1 MVICVK
7 KIDKI
12 KNFAKKYTIK
22 IRDFLIKYIYIIY
35 MALPFLILDL
45 STRIFAKPIDSFGFY
60 QPVPNLFTILWI
72 FLFISLVLSFKKKYG
87 KCIYIIFLVLSLII
101 FYVNNVY
108 YGLTNNFFDFS
119 LLEMASEGSS
129 YIMDAIK
136 STNLWIY
143 VVSIIAVYT
152 GINGYKHIPNYE
164 INNYKFLLK
173 TFVVFL
179 VGHFAI
185 PILLGPSNSDLS
197 WNTWRNFKNVYINFN
212 DNNKSMAV
220 AGLYEYTVRN
230 FYITFLKEEEVHDD
244 SEVKFLEDVFFEEEE
259 HNNEYTGIFAGKNI
273 IFLQLEGIDDWL
285 VTEDGMPN
293 LYRLM
298 HEGINFTNHY
308 SYYNGGG
315 STFNSEFAVNT
326 GYLTPI
332 TYTKNAYTFNKNNFD
347 YGMAKLFKNLGYK
360 INAFHMNSS
369 EYYSRGINY
378 KNWGYDKYFGLKDLG
393 DYKDETYYLDT
404 ELIKNETFYKN
415 MFPTDINF
423 VDYIIT
429 YSNHIPF
436 SQTKGVCK
444 MLTEDILE
452 EGTTLNEE
460 DCARIQAKETDNM
473 IGLLIQALEDKNLI
487 DNTVI
492 VAYAD
497 HYLYTL
503 TDKTILAKY
512 KETSNNLINH
522 TPFFIWAK
530 GIESTN
536 ITSVTSQ
543 LNILPTVLNLFG
555 MYEHPSYYI
564 GTDALDPNYEGIA
577 FFSDYSWYDGNV
589 YVQDGI
595 VTNNGKI
602 STEELEEKNN
612 YVNYIIKKNDLVL
625 KYDYFKT
632 IEKETVTKEEDTNEE
647 T

>member
-12 KNFAKKYTIK
+12 KNIAKKYTIK

-244 SEVKFLEDVFFEEEE
+244 SEVKFLEDVFLEEEE
-259 HNNEYTGIFAGKNI
+259 HSNEYTGIFAGKNV

-285 VTEDGMPN
+285 VTEEGMPN

-298 HEGINFTNHY
+298 HEGINFSNHY

-415 MFPTDINF
+415 MFPTDTNF

-444 MLTEDILE
+444 MLTEDTLE

-460 DCARIQAKETDNM
+460 DCARIQAKETDDM
-473 IGLLIQALEDKNLI
+473 IGLLIQALEDNNLI

-602 STEELEEKNN
+602 STEKLEEKNN

>member
-22 IRDFLIKYIYIIY
+22 IKDFLIKYIYIIY

-72 FLFISLVLSFKKKYG
+72 FLFIILVLSFKKKYG

-244 SEVKFLEDVFFEEEE
+244 SEVKFLEDVFLEEEE
-259 HNNEYTGIFAGKNI
+259 HSNEYTGIFAGKNI

-285 VTEDGMPN
+285 VTEKGMPN

-298 HEGINFTNHY
+298 HEGINFSNHY

-415 MFPTDINF
+415 MFPTDTNF

-444 MLTEDILE
+444 MLTEDTVE

-460 DCARIQAKETDNM
+460 DCARIQAKETDDM
-473 IGLLIQALEDKNLI
+473 IGLLIQALEDNNLI

-522 TPFFIWAK
+522 TPFFIWTK

-589 YVQDGI
+589 YVQDGV

-602 STEELEEKNN
+602 SPEELEEKNN

-632 IEKETVTKEEDTNEE
+632 IEKETVKEEDTNEE

>member
-12 KNFAKKYTIK
+12 KNFTKKYTIK

-35 MALPFLILDL
+35 MALPLLILDL

-393 DYKDETYYLDT
+393 DYKDESYYLHT

-415 MFPTDINF
+415 MFPTDTNF

-444 MLTEDILE
+444 MLTEDTLE

-602 STEELEEKNN
+602 STEELEKKNN

>member
-22 IRDFLIKYIYIIY
+22 IRDFLIKYIYIIH

-244 SEVKFLEDVFFEEEE
+244 SEVKFLEDVFLEEEE
-259 HNNEYTGIFAGKNI
+259 HSNEYTGIFAGKNI

-285 VTEDGMPN
+285 VTEEGMPN

-298 HEGINFTNHY
+298 HEGINFSNHY

-393 DYKDETYYLDT
+393 DYKNETYYLDT

-415 MFPTDINF
+415 MFPTDTNF

-444 MLTEDILE
+444 MLTEDTVE

-460 DCARIQAKETDNM
+460 DCARIQAKETDDM
-473 IGLLIQALEDKNLI
+473 IGLLIQALEDNNLI

-522 TPFFIWAK
+522 TPFFIWSK

-589 YVQDGI
+589 YVQDGV

-602 STEELEEKNN
+602 SPEELEEKNN
-612 YVNYIIKKNDLVL
+612 YVNYIIKKNDLIL

-632 IEKETVTKEEDTNEE
+632 IEKETVKEEDTNEE

>member
-244 SEVKFLEDVFFEEEE
+244 SEVKFLEDVFLEEEE
-259 HNNEYTGIFAGKNI
+259 HNNEYTGIFAGKNV

-285 VTEDGMPN
+285 VTEKGMPN

-298 HEGINFTNHY
+298 HEGINFSNHY

-444 MLTEDILE
+444 MLTEDTLE

-602 STEELEEKNN
+602 STEELEKKNN

>member
-444 MLTEDILE
+444 MLTEDTLE

-589 YVQDGI
+589 YVQDGV

>member
-72 FLFISLVLSFKKKYG
+72 FLFIILVLSFKKKYG

-244 SEVKFLEDVFFEEEE
+244 SEVKFLEDVFLEEEE
-259 HNNEYTGIFAGKNI
+259 HNNEYTGIFAGKNV

-285 VTEDGMPN
+285 VTEEGMPN

-298 HEGINFTNHY
+298 HEGINFSNHY

-415 MFPTDINF
+415 MFPTDTNF

-444 MLTEDILE
+444 MLTEDTVE

-460 DCARIQAKETDNM
+460 DCARIQAKETDDM
-473 IGLLIQALEDKNLI
+473 IGLLIQALEDNNLI

-577 FFSDYSWYDGNV
+577 FFSDNSWYDGNV

-602 STEELEEKNN
+602 STEKLEEKNN

-632 IEKETVTKEEDTNEE
+632 IKKETVKEEDTNEE

>member
-1 MVICVK
+1 MICVK

-22 IRDFLIKYIYIIY
+22 IRDFLIKYIYIIH
-35 MALPFLILDL
+35 MALPFLLLDL

-87 KCIYIIFLVLSLII
+87 KCIYITFLVLSLII

-173 TFVVFL
+173 TFIVFL

-244 SEVKFLEDVFFEEEE
+244 SEVKFLEDVFLEEE
-259 HNNEYTGIFAGKNI
+259 HNNEYTGIFAGKNV

-285 VTEDGMPN
+285 VTEKGMPN

-298 HEGINFTNHY
+298 HEGINFSNHY

-393 DYKDETYYLDT
+393 DYKDETYFLDT

-415 MFPTDINF
+415 MFPTDTNF

-444 MLTEDILE
+444 MLTEDTLE

-460 DCARIQAKETDNM
+460 DCARIQAKETDDM
-473 IGLLIQALEDKNLI
+473 IGLLIQALEDNNLI

-602 STEELEEKNN
+602 STEKLEEKNN

>member
-22 IRDFLIKYIYIIY
+22 IRDFLIKYIYIIH

-129 YIMDAIK
+129 YITDAIK

-173 TFVVFL
+173 TFAVFL

-244 SEVKFLEDVFFEEEE
+244 SEVKFLEDVFLEEEE
-259 HNNEYTGIFAGKNI
+259 HNNEYTGIFAGKNV

-285 VTEDGMPN
+285 VTEEGMPN

-298 HEGINFTNHY
+298 HEGINFSNHY

-393 DYKDETYYLDT
+393 DYKNETYYLDT

-415 MFPTDINF
+415 MFPTDTNF

-444 MLTEDILE
+444 MLTEDTVE
-452 EGTTLNEE
+452 EGITLNEE
-460 DCARIQAKETDNM
+460 DCARIQAKETDDM
-473 IGLLIQALEDKNLI
+473 IGLLIQALEDNNLI

-522 TPFFIWAK
+522 TPFFIWSK

-589 YVQDGI
+589 YVQDGV

-602 STEELEEKNN
+602 STEKLEEKNN

-632 IEKETVTKEEDTNEE
+632 IEKETVKEEDTNEE

>member
-244 SEVKFLEDVFFEEEE
+244 SEVKFLEDVFLEEEE

-285 VTEDGMPN
+285 VTEEGMPN

-298 HEGINFTNHY
+298 HEGINFSNHY

-415 MFPTDINF
+415 MFPTDTNF

-444 MLTEDILE
+444 MLTEDTVE

-460 DCARIQAKETDNM
+460 DCARIQAKETDDM
-473 IGLLIQALEDKNLI
+473 IGLLIQALEDNNLI

-602 STEELEEKNN
+602 STEKLEEKNN

-632 IEKETVTKEEDTNEE
+632 IEKETVKEEDTNEE

>member
-244 SEVKFLEDVFFEEEE
+244 SEVKFLEDVFLEEEE
-259 HNNEYTGIFAGKNI
+259 HNNEYTGIFAGKNV

-285 VTEDGMPN
+285 VTEKGMPN

-298 HEGINFTNHY
+298 HEGINFSNHY

-415 MFPTDINF
+415 MFPTDTNF

-444 MLTEDILE
+444 MLTEDTVE
-452 EGTTLNEE
+452 EGITLNEE
-460 DCARIQAKETDNM
+460 DCARIQAKETDDM
-473 IGLLIQALEDKNLI
+473 IGLLIQALEDNNLI

-589 YVQDGI
+589 YVDGGI

-602 STEELEEKNN
+602 SDEELEEKNN
-612 YVNYIIKKNDLVL
+612 YINYIIKKNDLVL

-632 IEKETVTKEEDTNEE
+632 IKKETTVKEEDTNEE

>member
-244 SEVKFLEDVFFEEEE
+244 SEVKFLEDVFLEEEE
-259 HNNEYTGIFAGKNI
+259 HNNEYTGIFAGKNV

-285 VTEDGMPN
+285 VTEKGMPN

-298 HEGINFTNHY
+298 HEGINFSNHY

-415 MFPTDINF
+415 MFPTDTNF

-429 YSNHIPF
+429 YSNHIPI

-444 MLTEDILE
+444 LLTEDTVE
-452 EGTTLNEE
+452 EGITLNEE
-460 DCARIQAKETDNM
+460 DCARIQAKETDDM
-473 IGLLIQALEDKNLI
+473 IGLLIQALEDNNLI

-602 STEELEEKNN
+602 STEKLEEKNN

>member
-244 SEVKFLEDVFFEEEE
+244 SEVKFLEDVFLEEEE
-259 HNNEYTGIFAGKNI
+259 HSNEYTGIFAGKNI

-285 VTEDGMPN
+285 VTEEGMPN

-298 HEGINFTNHY
+298 HEGINFSNHY

-415 MFPTDINF
+415 MFPTDTNF

-444 MLTEDILE
+444 MLTEDTVE

-460 DCARIQAKETDNM
+460 DCARIQAKETDDM
-473 IGLLIQALEDKNLI
+473 IGLLIQALEDNNLI

-522 TPFFIWAK
+522 TPFFIWSK
-530 GIESTN
+530 GIKSTN

-589 YVQDGI
+589 YVQDGV

-632 IEKETVTKEEDTNEE
+632 IEKETVKEEDTNEE

>member
-244 SEVKFLEDVFFEEEE
+244 SEVKFLEDVFLEEEE
-259 HNNEYTGIFAGKNI
+259 HNNEYTGIFAGKNV

-285 VTEDGMPN
+285 VTEKGMPN

-298 HEGINFTNHY
+298 HEGINFSNHY

-415 MFPTDINF
+415 MFPTDTNF

-444 MLTEDILE
+444 MLTEDTVE
-452 EGTTLNEE
+452 EGITLNEE
-460 DCARIQAKETDNM
+460 DCARIQAKETDDM
-473 IGLLIQALEDKNLI
+473 IGLLIQALEDNNLI

-602 STEELEEKNN
+602 STEKLEEKNN

>member
-22 IRDFLIKYIYIIY
+22 IRDFLIKYIYIIH

-87 KCIYIIFLVLSLII
+87 KYIYIIFLVLSLII

-244 SEVKFLEDVFFEEEE
+244 SEVKFLEDVFLEEEE
-259 HNNEYTGIFAGKNI
+259 HNNEYTGIFAGKNV

-285 VTEDGMPN
+285 VTEKGMPN

-298 HEGINFTNHY
+298 HEGINFSNHY

-415 MFPTDINF
+415 MFPTDTNF

-444 MLTEDILE
+444 MLTEDTLE
-452 EGTTLNEE
+452 EGITLNEE
-460 DCARIQAKETDNM
+460 DCARIQAKETDDM
-473 IGLLIQALEDKNLI
+473 IGLLIQALEDNNLI

-602 STEELEEKNN
+602 STEKLEEKNN

-632 IEKETVTKEEDTNEE
+632 IEKETVKEEDTNEE

>member
-1 MVICVK
+1 MVIYVK
-7 KIDKI
+7 KRDKI
-12 KNFAKKYTIK
+12 KNFAKKYTI
-22 IRDFLIKYIYIIY
+22 IVRDFLIKYIYIIH

-45 STRIFAKPIDSFGFY
+45 STRIFAKQIDSFGFY
-60 QPVPNLFTILWI
+60 QPVPNLFTVLWI
-72 FLFISLVLSFKKKYG
+72 FLFISLTLSFKRKYS
-87 KCIYIIFLVLSLII
+87 KIIYSTFLILSFIV

-108 YGLTNNFFDFS
+108 YGLTSNFFDFS

-136 STNLWIY
+136 STNLWVY
-143 VVSIIAVYT
+143 VISLIAIYT
-152 GINGYKHIPNYE
+152 GINSYKHIPDYDT
-164 INNYKFLLK
+164 NNYKFLIRAII
-173 TFVVFL
+173 VFL
-179 VGHFAI
+179 IGHFTI
-185 PILLGPSNSDLS
+185 PFLLGPSNSDLS

-230 FYITFLKEEEVHDD
+230 FYITFLKEEEVRDD
-244 SEVKFLEDVFFEEEE
+244 SELEFLEDVFLSEEE
-259 HNNEYTGIFAGKNI
+259 HNNKYTGIFKGKNV

-285 VTEDGMPN
+285 VTEEGMPN
-293 LYRLM
+293 LYKLM

-347 YGMAKLFKNLGYK
+347 YGMAKLFKELGYE

-378 KNWGYDKYFGLKDLG
+378 KNWGYDNYFGLKDLG

-404 ELIKNETFYKN
+404 ELIKNETFYEN
-415 MFPTDINF
+415 MFPTDTNF

-444 MLTEDILE
+444 MLTEDTLE
-452 EGTTLNEE
+452 EGTTLTEE
-460 DCARIQAKETDNM
+460 DCTRIQAKETDDM
-473 IGLLIQALEDKNLI
+473 IGLLIQALEDNGLI

-492 VAYAD
+492 VAYTD

-522 TPFFIWAK
+522 TPFFIWSK
-530 GIESTN
+530 GIESTS

-589 YVQDGI
+589 YVEGGI

-602 STEELEEKNN
+602 SAEELEEKNN
-612 YVNYIIKKNDLVL
+612 YINYIIKKNDLVL
-625 KYDYFKT
+625 KYNYFKT

>member
-12 KNFAKKYTIK
+12 KNFTKKYTIK

-35 MALPFLILDL
+35 MALPLLILDL

-444 MLTEDILE
+444 MLTEDTLE

-602 STEELEEKNN
+602 STEELEKKNN

>member
-12 KNFAKKYTIK
+12 KNFTKKYTIK

-444 MLTEDILE
+444 MLTEDTLE

-602 STEELEEKNN
+602 STEELEKKNN

>member
-12 KNFAKKYTIK
+12 INFAKKYTIK
-22 IRDFLIKYIYIIY
+22 IRDFLIKYIYIIH
-35 MALPFLILDL
+35 MALPFLLLDL

-87 KCIYIIFLVLSLII
+87 KYIYIIFLVLSLII

-129 YIMDAIK
+129 YILDAIK
-136 STNLWIY
+136 STGLWIY

-173 TFVVFL
+173 TFIVFL

-244 SEVKFLEDVFFEEEE
+244 SEVKFLEDVFLEEEE
-259 HNNEYTGIFAGKNI
+259 HSNEYTGIFAGKNI

-285 VTEDGMPN
+285 VTEEGMPN

-415 MFPTDINF
+415 MFPTDTNF

-460 DCARIQAKETDNM
+460 DCARIQAKETDDM
-473 IGLLIQALEDKNLI
+473 IGLLIQALEDNNLI

-543 LNILPTVLNLFG
+543 LNILPTVINLFG

-589 YVQDGI
+589 YVQDGV

-647 T
+647 A

>member
-173 TFVVFL
+173 TFAVFL

-244 SEVKFLEDVFFEEEE
+244 SEVKFLEDVFLEEEE
-259 HNNEYTGIFAGKNI
+259 HSNEYTGIFAGKNV

-285 VTEDGMPN
+285 VTEEGMPN

-298 HEGINFTNHY
+298 HEGINFSNHY

-415 MFPTDINF
+415 MFPTDTNF

-444 MLTEDILE
+444 MLTEDTVE

-460 DCARIQAKETDNM
+460 DCARIQAKETDDM
-473 IGLLIQALEDKNLI
+473 IGLLIQALEDNNLI

-522 TPFFIWAK
+522 TPFFIWSK

-589 YVQDGI
+589 YVQDGV

-602 STEELEEKNN
+602 STEKLEEKNN

-632 IEKETVTKEEDTNEE
+632 IEKETVKEEDTNEE

>member
-1 MVICVK
+1 ME
-7 KIDKI
+7 KISKF
-12 KNFAKKYTIK
+12 KNFAKKYTII

-60 QPVPNLFTILWI
+60 QPVPNLFTIIWI
-72 FLFISLVLSFKKKYG
+72 FLFISLVLSFKKKYS
-87 KCIYIIFLVLSLII
+87 KFIYLVILILSFII

-129 YIMDAIK
+129 YIIDAIK

-143 VVSIIAVYT
+143 VISIIAVYT

-164 INNYKFLLK
+164 TNNYKFLIKAILI
-173 TFVVFL
+173 FL
-179 VGHFAI
+179 IGHFII
-185 PILLGPSNSDLS
+185 PVLLGPSNSDLS
-197 WNTWRNFKNVYINFN
+197 WNTWRNFKNIYINFN

-230 FYITFLKEEEVHDD
+230 FYITFLKEEEVRDD
-244 SEVKFLEDVFFEEEE
+244 SELEFLEDVFLSEEE
-259 HNNEYTGIFAGKNI
+259 HNNQYTGIFEGKNL

-285 VTEDGMPN
+285 VTEEGMPN
-293 LYRLM
+293 LYKLM
-298 HEGINFTNHY
+298 NEGINFTNHY

-347 YGMAKLFKNLGYK
+347 YGMAKLFKELGYNV
-360 INAFHMNSS
+360 NAFHMNSS

-378 KNWGYDKYFGLKDLG
+378 KNWGYDNYFGLKDLG

-404 ELIKNETFYKN
+404 ELIKNETFYEN
-415 MFPTDINF
+415 MFPIDTKF
-423 VDYIIT
+423 VNYIIT

-436 SQTKGVCK
+436 SQNKGVCK
-444 MLTEDILE
+444 MLTEDTLE
-452 EGTTLNEE
+452 EGTTLSEE
-460 DCARIQAKETDNM
+460 DCARIQAKETDDM
-473 IGLLIQALEDKNLI
+473 IGMLLQALEDNNLI
-487 DNTVI
+487 DNTVL
-492 VAYAD
+492 VVYTD

-522 TPFFIWAK
+522 TPFFIWSK
-530 GIESTN
+530 DIESTN
-536 ITSVTSQ
+536 VTSVTSQ

-564 GTDALDPNYEGIA
+564 GSDALDPNYEGIA

-589 YVQDGI
+589 YVDGGI
-595 VTNNGKI
+595 VANNGKI
-602 STEELEEKNN
+602 SDEELEEKNN
-612 YVNYIIKKNDLVL
+612 YINYIIKKNDLVL

-632 IEKETVTKEEDTNEE
+632 IKKETTVKEEDTNEE

>member
-244 SEVKFLEDVFFEEEE
+244 SEVKFLEDVFLEEEE
-259 HNNEYTGIFAGKNI
+259 HNNEYTGIFAGKNV

-285 VTEDGMPN
+285 VTEKGMPN

-298 HEGINFTNHY
+298 HEGINFSNHY

-415 MFPTDINF
+415 MFPTDTNF

-444 MLTEDILE
+444 MLTEDTVE

-460 DCARIQAKETDNM
+460 DCARIQAKETDDM
-473 IGLLIQALEDKNLI
+473 IGLLIQALEDNNLI

-602 STEELEEKNN
+602 STEKLEEKNN

>member
-22 IRDFLIKYIYIIY
+22 IRDFLIKYIYIIH

-244 SEVKFLEDVFFEEEE
+244 SEVKFLEDVFLEEEE
-259 HNNEYTGIFAGKNI
+259 HSNEYTGIFAGKNI

-285 VTEDGMPN
+285 VTEEGMPN

-298 HEGINFTNHY
+298 HEGINFSNHY

-415 MFPTDINF
+415 MFPTDTNF

-444 MLTEDILE
+444 MLTEDTVE
-452 EGTTLNEE
+452 EGTILNEE
-460 DCARIQAKETDNM
+460 DCARIQAKETDDM
-473 IGLLIQALEDKNLI
+473 IGLLIQALEDNNLI

-522 TPFFIWAK
+522 TPFFIWSK

-589 YVQDGI
+589 YVQDGV

-602 STEELEEKNN
+602 SPEELEEKNN

-632 IEKETVTKEEDTNEE
+632 IEKETVKEEDTNEE

>member
-22 IRDFLIKYIYIIY
+22 IRDFLIKYIYIIH

-129 YIMDAIK
+129 YITDAIK

-173 TFVVFL
+173 TFAVFL

-244 SEVKFLEDVFFEEEE
+244 SEVKFLEDVFLEEEE
-259 HNNEYTGIFAGKNI
+259 HNNEYTGIFAGKNV

-285 VTEDGMPN
+285 VTEEGMPN

-298 HEGINFTNHY
+298 HEGINFSNHY

-415 MFPTDINF
+415 MFPTDTNF

-444 MLTEDILE
+444 MLTEDTVE

-460 DCARIQAKETDNM
+460 DCARIQAKETDDM
-473 IGLLIQALEDKNLI
+473 IGLLIQALEDNNLI

-522 TPFFIWAK
+522 TPFFIWSK

-589 YVQDGI
+589 YVQDGV

-602 STEELEEKNN
+602 STEKLEEKNN

-632 IEKETVTKEEDTNEE
+632 IEKETVKEEDTNEE

>member
-22 IRDFLIKYIYIIY
+22 IRDFLIKYIYIIH

-129 YIMDAIK
+129 YILDAIK
-136 STNLWIY
+136 STGLWIY

-244 SEVKFLEDVFFEEEE
+244 SEVKFLEDVFLEEEE
-259 HNNEYTGIFAGKNI
+259 HNNEYTGIFAGKNV

-285 VTEDGMPN
+285 VTEEGMPN

-298 HEGINFTNHY
+298 HEGINFSNHY

-415 MFPTDINF
+415 MFPTDTNF

-444 MLTEDILE
+444 MLTEDTVE

-460 DCARIQAKETDNM
+460 DCARIQAKETDDM
-473 IGLLIQALEDKNLI
+473 IGLLIQALEDNNLI

-522 TPFFIWAK
+522 TPFFIWSK

-589 YVQDGI
+589 YVQDGV

-602 STEELEEKNN
+602 SPEELEEKNN

-632 IEKETVTKEEDTNEE
+632 IEKETVKEEDTNEE

>member
-1 MVICVK
+1 MK

-12 KNFAKKYTIK
+12 KNFAKKYTII
-22 IRDFLIKYIYIIY
+22 IRDFLIKYIYIIH

-244 SEVKFLEDVFFEEEE
+244 SEVKFLEDVFLEEEE
-259 HNNEYTGIFAGKNI
+259 HSNEYTGIFAGKNI

-285 VTEDGMPN
+285 VTEEGMPN

-298 HEGINFTNHY
+298 HEGINFSNHY

-393 DYKDETYYLDT
+393 DYKNETYYLDT

-415 MFPTDINF
+415 MFPTDTNF

-444 MLTEDILE
+444 MLTEDTVE

-460 DCARIQAKETDNM
+460 DCARIQAKETDDM
-473 IGLLIQALEDKNLI
+473 IGLLIQALEDNNLI

-522 TPFFIWAK
+522 TPFFIWSK

-589 YVQDGI
+589 YVQDGV

-602 STEELEEKNN
+602 SPEELEEKNN
-612 YVNYIIKKNDLVL
+612 YVNYIIKKNDLIL

-632 IEKETVTKEEDTNEE
+632 IEKETVKEEDTNEE

>member
-1 MVICVK
+1 MK

-12 KNFAKKYTIK
+12 KNFAKKYTII

-45 STRIFAKPIDSFGFY
+45 STRIFAKQIDSFGFY

-72 FLFISLVLSFKKKYG
+72 FLFISLTLSFKRKYS
-87 KCIYIIFLVLSLII
+87 KIIYSTFLILALII
-101 FYVNNVY
+101 FCVNNVY
-108 YGLTNNFFDFS
+108 YGLTSNFFDFS

-152 GINGYKHIPNYE
+152 GINGYKHIPNCDT
-164 INNYKFLLK
+164 NNYKFLLK
-173 TFVVFL
+173 TFIVFL
-179 VGHFAI
+179 VGHFTI
-185 PILLGPSNSDLS
+185 PFLLGPSNSDLS

-230 FYITFLKEEEVHDD
+230 FYITFLKEEEVSDD
-244 SEVKFLEDVFFEEEE
+244 SELEFLKDVFLEEEE
-259 HNNEYTGIFAGKNI
+259 HNNEYTGIFAGKNL

-285 VTEDGMPN
+285 VTEEGMPN

-298 HEGINFTNHY
+298 NEGINFTNHY

-347 YGMAKLFKNLGYK
+347 YGMAKLFKELGYK

-378 KNWGYDKYFGLKDLG
+378 KNWGYDKYFGLKDLR

-404 ELIKNETFYKN
+404 ELIKNETFYEN
-415 MFPTDINF
+415 MFPTDTNF
-423 VDYIIT
+423 VNYIIT

-436 SQTKGVCK
+436 SQNKGVCK
-444 MLTEDILE
+444 MLTEDTLE
-452 EGTTLNEE
+452 EGTILTEE
-460 DCARIQAKETDNM
+460 DCTRIQAKETDDM
-473 IGLLIQALEDKNLI
+473 IGLLIQALEDKGLI

-492 VAYAD
+492 VAYTD

-522 TPFFIWAK
+522 TPFFIWSK
-530 GIESTN
+530 GIESTSV
-536 ITSVTSQ
+536 TSVTSQ

-555 MYEHPSYYI
+555 IYEHPSYYI

-589 YVQDGI
+589 YVEGGT

-602 STEELEEKNN
+602 SAEELEEKNN
-612 YVNYIIKKNDLVL
+612 YINYIIKKNDLVL
-625 KYDYFKT
+625 KYNYFKT
-632 IEKETVTKEEDTNEE
+632 IEKEAVTKEEDTNEE
-647 T
+647 A

>member
-1 MVICVK
+1 MK

-129 YIMDAIK
+129 YITDAIK

-173 TFVVFL
+173 TFIVFL

-244 SEVKFLEDVFFEEEE
+244 SEVKFLEDVFLEEEE

-285 VTEDGMPN
+285 VTEEGMPN

-415 MFPTDINF
+415 MFPTDTNF

-460 DCARIQAKETDNM
+460 DCARIQAKETDDM
-473 IGLLIQALEDKNLI
+473 IGLLIQALVDNNLI

-543 LNILPTVLNLFG
+543 LNILPTVINLFG

-589 YVQDGI
+589 YVQDGV

-647 T
+647 A

>member
-22 IRDFLIKYIYIIY
+22 IRDFLIKYIYIIH

-87 KCIYIIFLVLSLII
+87 KCVYIIFLVLSLII

-244 SEVKFLEDVFFEEEE
+244 SEVKFLEDVFLEEEE
-259 HNNEYTGIFAGKNI
+259 HNNEYTGIFAGKNV

-285 VTEDGMPN
+285 VTEEGMPN

-393 DYKDETYYLDT
+393 DYKNETYYLDT

-415 MFPTDINF
+415 MFPTDTNF

-444 MLTEDILE
+444 MLTEDTVE

-460 DCARIQAKETDNM
+460 DCARIQAKETDDM
-473 IGLLIQALEDKNLI
+473 IGLLIQALEDNNLI

-522 TPFFIWAK
+522 TPFFIWSK

-602 STEELEEKNN
+602 STEKLEEKNN

-632 IEKETVTKEEDTNEE
+632 IEKETVKEEDTNEE

>member
-22 IRDFLIKYIYIIY
+22 IRDFLIKYIYIIH

-129 YIMDAIK
+129 YILDAIK
-136 STNLWIY
+136 STGLWIY
-143 VVSIIAVYT
+143 VVSIITVYT

-244 SEVKFLEDVFFEEEE
+244 SEVKFLEDVFLEEEE
-259 HNNEYTGIFAGKNI
+259 HSNEYTGIFAGKNI

-285 VTEDGMPN
+285 VTEEGMPN

-298 HEGINFTNHY
+298 HEGINFSNHY

-393 DYKDETYYLDT
+393 DYKNETYYLDT

-415 MFPTDINF
+415 MFPTDTNF

-444 MLTEDILE
+444 MLTEDTVE

-460 DCARIQAKETDNM
+460 DCARIQAKETDDM
-473 IGLLIQALEDKNLI
+473 IGLLIQALEDNNLI

-522 TPFFIWAK
+522 TPFFIWSK

-589 YVQDGI
+589 YVQDGV

-602 STEELEEKNN
+602 SPEELEEKNN